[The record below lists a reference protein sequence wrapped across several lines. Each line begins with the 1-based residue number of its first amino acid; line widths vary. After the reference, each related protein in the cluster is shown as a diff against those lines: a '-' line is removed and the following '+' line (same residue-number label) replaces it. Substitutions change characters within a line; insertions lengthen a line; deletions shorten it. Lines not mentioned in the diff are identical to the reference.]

1 MSRNILLTKIDSDYA
16 EHHITSKSQTSAI
29 LIELLMSHSA
39 RRVVIYGKGQTSIL
53 DSYYPQ

>member
-16 EHHITSKSQTSAI
+16 EHHMTSKSQTSAI

-53 DSYYPQ
+53 NSYY